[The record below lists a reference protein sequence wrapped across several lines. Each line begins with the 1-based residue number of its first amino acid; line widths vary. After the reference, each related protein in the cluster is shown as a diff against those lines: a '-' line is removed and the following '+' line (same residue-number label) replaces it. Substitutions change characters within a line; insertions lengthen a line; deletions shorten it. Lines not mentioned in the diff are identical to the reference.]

1 MKRDVE
7 EQVLLAQAG
16 GEKGKTRPRIAPKII
31 KHSKIVYKAGRFIL
45 KGDKPPLEKKI
56 PEDLGKM

>member
-1 MKRDVE
+1 ME
-7 EQVLLAQAG
+7 EQVLLAQTG
-16 GEKGKTRPRIAPKII
+16 RGKGRTRPKYAPTII
-31 KHSKIVYKAGRFIL
+31 KHSKIEYKAGRFIL

>member
-31 KHSKIVYKAGRFIL
+31 KHSKVEYKAGRFIV